1 MGEQDSNSNFFPAD
15 ARLEM
20 VLGLVEIIA
29 SSGNRIEIARI
40 SQDLQTDVD
49 KILPVVEA
57 AEKLGFIKVVD
68 GECEVTEA
76 GLKVLAKRSNDQK
89 QVIKERIV
97 GLEPFATALE
107 LAEEKPEGFT
117 AEDVAERLSRKR
129 GGNIYAEDPEKL
141 HQLLVEWLLYT
152 EMLDYDGD
160 NRRFRKF
167 T

>member
-1 MGEQDSNSNFFPAD
+1 MGEQDSNFFPAD

-29 SSGNRIEIARI
+29 SAGNRIEIAKI

-76 GLKVLAKRSNDQK
+76 GLKALACRSNDQK
-89 QVIKERIV
+89 RVIRERIIK
-97 GLEPFATALE
+97 LEPFATALK
-107 LAEEKPEGFT
+107 LAEERPEGFT
-117 AEDVAERLSRKR
+117 AEDVAEELSRKK

-141 HQLLVEWLLYT
+141 HHLLVEWLLYT

-160 NRRFRKF
+160 NRRFKKF

>member
-1 MGEQDSNSNFFPAD
+1 MGEQDNSNFFPVD

-20 VLGLVEIIA
+20 VLGLVEIVA
-29 SSGNRIEIARI
+29 SSKSRIEIARI

-49 KILPVVEA
+49 KILPIVEA
-57 AEKLGFIKVVD
+57 AEKLGLIKVVD

-97 GLEPFATALE
+97 RLEPFATALR

-117 AEDVAERLSRKR
+117 AEDVAERLSRER
-129 GGNIYAEDPEKL
+129 GGSVYAEDVEKL
-141 HQLLVEWLLYT
+141 HQLLVEWLLYA

-160 NRRFRKF
+160 NRRFKRF